1 MKKKILISIILLMIV
16 CVQIPVFARELTI
29 NILTEQNEIKK
40 GDEFTVKVT
49 WNQGMQA
56 ADFSLKYDSE
66 KIEFIKSNLEEIYIN
81 NENGEVKTSWFSMD
95 DIDKTEIEYIF
106 RAKKGGKAEFF
117 TKINGGF
124 ATGELE
130 IPEQYIQNNLIVQ
143 VQGNNVIF
151 IVLSI
156 IIVLLMILLILKN
169 RGKKK
174 HAKKTR

>member
-1 MKKKILISIILLMIV
+1 MKKKLLISIILLIIV
-16 CVQIPVFARELTI
+16 CVQIPVFARDLTI

-49 WNQGMQA
+49 WDQGMQA
-56 ADFSLKYDSE
+56 ADFSLKYDGE
-66 KIEFIKSNLEEIYIN
+66 KIEFINSNLEEFYIN
-81 NENGEVKTSWFSMD
+81 NEEGEVKTSWFSMD
-95 DIDKTEIEYIF
+95 DTNKTEIEYIF
-106 RAKKGGKAEFF
+106 KAKKSGKVEFS

-143 VQGNNVIF
+143 VQGNNVI
-151 IVLSI
+151 
-156 IIVLLMILLILKN
+156 IIVLTIIIALLIILLILKN
-169 RGKKK
+169 RRKRK